1 MQYISSGSSGLIHEV
16 NDIRLNTQEVNNY
29 LRSHLGPY
37 EDSMQQAWLEIV
49 ERDPETFNDVALITR
64 KVKNRAIRQYL
75 KKKFMEKSLHDSI
88 GRNGNDGFTLESI
101 LASRGDK
108 CVEEDT
114 EGIHR
119 VYLRIIDFLIGDYIS
134 QKEQSAALK
143 RIAVEIKADRLRL
156 REESLR
162 FKKERFESWKRLMV
176 EKGREKE
183 IRLRLRIQLQR
194 ERLEAR
200 LSQFPLLSH
209 HHMT

>member
-1 MQYISSGSSGLIHEV
+1 M
-16 NDIRLNTQEVNNY
+16 RLNAHEVNNY
-29 LRSHLGPY
+29 LQTHLGPY
-37 EDSMQQAWLEIV
+37 EDSLQQAWLEIV
-49 ERDPETFNDVALITR
+49 ERDPETFNDVALIAR

-75 KKKFMEKSLHDSI
+75 KKKFMEKSLHDPI

-101 LASRGDK
+101 LASQGGE

-114 EGIHR
+114 SGIHR
-119 VYLRIIDFLIGDYIS
+119 VYQKIIDFLIGEYIS

-143 RIAVEIKADRLRL
+143 RRAIEIKADRLRL

-162 FKKERFESWKRLMV
+162 FKRDRFESWKRLME

-200 LSQFPLLSH
+200 SS
-209 HHMT
+209 